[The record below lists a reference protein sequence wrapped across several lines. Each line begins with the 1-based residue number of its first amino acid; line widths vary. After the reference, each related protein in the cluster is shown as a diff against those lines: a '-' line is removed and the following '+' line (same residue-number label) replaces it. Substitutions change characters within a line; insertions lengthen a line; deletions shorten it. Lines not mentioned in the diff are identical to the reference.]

1 MMCQTIKEYGDK
13 RAKES
18 EEATRL
24 DTIFHDIK
32 NIMESLD
39 LTLEQ
44 AMSAMKVSDDDR
56 AVLAK
61 RF

>member
-1 MMCQTIKEYGDK
+1 MFKAIKEYGEK
-13 RAKES
+13 KS
-18 EEATRL
+18 EETRL
-24 DTIFHDIK
+24 DTIFHDMK